1 MIICPDRVMRRVITE
16 HYSDTV
22 ENGTQEAG
30 DDAAFRRAVGLRIRV
45 WRVVHDRSQDDLA
58 RAAGVTRNFV
68 SAIERGA
75 QGLDAVR
82 LRRLAVAMGIELA
95 ELLADPDPAPRRS
108 SDPDSASRRSS
119 DPDPAPRRVPEPSP
133 A

>member
-1 MIICPDRVMRRVITE
+1 MRRCITRD
-16 HYSDTV
+16 YPDAV
-22 ENGTQEAG
+22 ANGSQHAG
-30 DDAAFRRAVGLRIRV
+30 DLAFRRTVGLRIRV

-58 RAAGVTRNFV
+58 RSAGVTRNFV

-82 LRRLAVAMGIELA
+82 LRRLAVAMGVELA
-95 ELLADPDPAPRRS
+95 ELLAEPDPV
-108 SDPDSASRRSS
+108 
-119 DPDPAPRRVPEPSP
+119 PDPGRVPEP

>member
-1 MIICPDRVMRRVITE
+1 MRSAIRR
-16 HYSDTV
+16 HYSGAVQND
-22 ENGTQEAG
+22 TQEAE
-30 DDAAFRRAVGLRIRV
+30 DDVAFRRTVGLRIRV

-82 LRRLAVAMGIELA
+82 LRRLAVAMGVELG
-95 ELLADPDPAPRRS
+95 ELLADPEPTPQ
-108 SDPDSASRRSS
+108 
-119 DPDPAPRRVPEPSP
+119 RVPEPSP

>member
-1 MIICPDRVMRRVITE
+1 M
-16 HYSDTV
+16 
-22 ENGTQEAG
+22 ENGSEDAG
-30 DDAAFRRAVGLRIRV
+30 DAAFRRAVGLRIRV
-45 WRVVHDRSQDDLA
+45 WRVVHGRSQDDLA

-82 LRRLAVAMGIELA
+82 LRRLAAAMGIELA
-95 ELLADPDPAPRRS
+95 ELLAEPEV
-108 SDPDSASRRSS
+108 AS
-119 DPDPAPRRVPEPSP
+119 RRVPEPSP